1 MSFKITVCIIL
12 SLRHSSVVQILWFL
26 HVWATARVGQTS
38 GPGWRL
44 TSCFCP
50 AAWPCGRA
58 GPAAASAESG
68 WPEAGGGT
76 AAAGPPP
83 DAPCWELRSCCRA
96 RRTESCL
103 RDRRVI
109 TIKKYQMPPL
119 FVSRAQKGV
128 FPHQL
133 SSGARGSVCAW
144 AEVQAVHPG

>member
-1 MSFKITVCIIL
+1 MSFKITARIIL
-12 SLRHSSVVQILWFL
+12 SQRHSSVVQILWFL

-119 FVSRAQKGV
+119 FVSRAQKWV